1 MLVIVKPTLVKELTK
16 KKKKER
22 KMNVRI
28 LSFRF
33 FVIFRSVT
41 SDTWPS
47 TRITNFTAHKSE
59 IFFSFRSFKDK
70 NSWGYIYSLLRLYER
85 SFHRHSPFKRI
96 LKFFFHA
103 TISRPYN
110 TIQNSFN
117 FEKAKNL
124 FTRDTQWLKAEQH
137 RCFERFWK
145 SYNVKTMTFSFLIQL
160 Y

>member
-16 KKKKER
+16 KKKEER

-70 NSWGYIYSLLRLYER
+70 NSWGYIHSLLRLYER
-85 SFHRHSPFKRI
+85 SFHQHSPFKRI

-110 TIQNSFN
+110 TIQIVLILKKQRTYLQEIHNGFKLRSTDASN
-117 FEKAKNL
+117 VFESL
-124 FTRDTQWLKAEQH
+124 
-137 RCFERFWK
+137 
-145 SYNVKTMTFSFLIQL
+145 TM
-160 Y
+160 